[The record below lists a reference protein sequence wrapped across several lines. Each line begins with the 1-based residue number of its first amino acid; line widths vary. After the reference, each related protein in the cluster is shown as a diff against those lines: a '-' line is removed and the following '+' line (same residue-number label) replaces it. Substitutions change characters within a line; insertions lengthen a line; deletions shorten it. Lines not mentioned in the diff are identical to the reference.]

1 MFWKVIF
8 TTFGLVFLAE
18 LGDKTQLA
26 TMLLAAK
33 SESPVGVFIRSA
45 IALVMS
51 SLVGVLAGSVITRL
65 IPPQYI
71 QTGAGVAFVV
81 LGILLI
87 AGKF

>member
-1 MFWKVIF
+1 
-8 TTFGLVFLAE
+8 
-18 LGDKTQLA
+18 
-26 TMLLAAK
+26 MLLAAK
-33 SESPVGVFIRSA
+33 SESPVGVFIGSA